1 MAPKNKP
8 RGLGRGLD
16 ALLAG
21 NAESDRAAAAAG
33 ANDTL
38 TSLPLTQL
46 QPGKYQPRTHMDAA
60 SLNDLAASI
69 KAQGIIQPILVRKV
83 SSAGGAGSATAAS
96 GDKYEILAGERR
108 FRAAQIAGLNEV
120 PVALRDVSDEAALAI
135 ALIENIQRE
144 DLNALEQAQGIKRLV
159 DEFGMTHEQAAQAV
173 GRSRSATT
181 NLLRLLQ
188 LPKPVQDMLHA
199 GELDMGH
206 ARALLPL
213 DAAGQLQAARE
224 IKEKGLSVRAAEAL
238 AHNLLAGKTIGAKRK
253 GKTVLKNSKDTQ
265 RLEEELSE
273 RLGTTVAIVPAKK
286 GGKLVIA
293 YANFEHLDDLL
304 KKIR

>member
-1 MAPKNKP
+1 MATKTKP

-21 NAESDRAAAAAG
+21 NAESDRAAASAS
-33 ANDTL
+33 DTL

-60 SLNDLAASI
+60 SLNELAASI

-83 SSAGGAGSATAAS
+83 GGAAS
-96 GDKYEILAGERR
+96 DKYEILAGERR

-173 GRSRSATT
+173 GRSRSAVT

-213 DAAGQLQAARE
+213 DAAQQLQAARE
-224 IKEKGLSVRAAEAL
+224 IKDKALSVRAAEML
-238 AHNLLAGKTIGAKRK
+238 AHNLLAGKTLGAKRK
-253 GKTVLKNSKDTQ
+253 GKTATKNSKDTQ

-293 YANFEHLDDLL
+293 YSNFEHLDDLL
-304 KKIR
+304 KRIR

>member
-1 MAPKNKP
+1 MATKTKP

-21 NAESDRAAAAAG
+21 NAEADRAAASDA
-33 ANDTL
+33 L
-38 TSLPLTQL
+38 TSLPLTKL
-46 QPGKYQPRTHMDAA
+46 QPGKYQPRTRMDPA
-60 SLNDLAASI
+60 SLNELAESI
-69 KAQGIIQPILVRKV
+69 KAQGIIQPILVRRV
-83 SSAGGAGSATAAS
+83 GNGS
-96 GDKYEILAGERR
+96 GPDKYEILAGERR
-108 FRAAQIAGLNEV
+108 FRAAQIAGLTEV
-120 PVALRDVSDEAALAI
+120 PVALRDVPDESALAI

-144 DLNALEQAQGIKRLV
+144 DLNAIEEAQGIKRLV
-159 DEFGMTHEQAAQAV
+159 DEFGMTHEKAAQAV

-188 LPKPVQDMLHA
+188 LPRPVQAMLHA

-213 DAAGQLQAARE
+213 DAAKQLQAARE
-224 IKEKGLSVRAAEAL
+224 IKEKSLSVRAAESL
-238 AHNLLAGKTIGAKRK
+238 AQDMLSGKSVSSKS
-253 GKTVLKNSKDTQ
+253 KTKAPAKNSKDTQ

-273 RLGTTVAIVPAKK
+273 RLGTSVAIVAAKR

-293 YANFEHLDDLL
+293 YSNFEHLDDLL
-304 KKIR
+304 KRIK

>member
-1 MAPKNKP
+1 MATKNKP

-21 NAESDRAAAAAG
+21 NAESDRAAAGDA
-33 ANDTL
+33 L
-38 TSLPLTQL
+38 TALPLTKL
-46 QPGKYQPRTHMDAA
+46 QPGKYQPRTRMDPG
-60 SLNDLAASI
+60 SLNELAESI
-69 KAQGIIQPILVRKV
+69 KAQGIIQPILVRKI
-83 SSAGGAGSATAAS
+83 SA
-96 GDKYEILAGERR
+96 DKYEILAGERR
-108 FRAAQIAGLNEV
+108 FRAAQIAGLKEV
-120 PVALRDVSDEAALAI
+120 PVALRDVPDESALAI

-144 DLNALEQAQGIKRLV
+144 DLNAIEVAQGIKRLV
-159 DEFGMTHEQAAQAV
+159 DEFGMTHEKAAQAV
-173 GRSRSATT
+173 GRSRSAAT

-213 DAAGQLQAARE
+213 DAAKQLQAARE
-224 IKEKGLSVRAAEAL
+224 IKDNAMSVRAAEAL
-238 AHNLLAGKTIGAKRK
+238 AHDLLSGKSVASKSNSKAPAKK
-253 GKTVLKNSKDTQ
+253 SKDTQ

-293 YANFEHLDDLL
+293 YANFDHLDDLL
-304 KKIR
+304 KRLK

>member
-1 MAPKNKP
+1 MATKTKP

-21 NAESDRAAAAAG
+21 NAEADRAAASDA
-33 ANDTL
+33 L
-38 TSLPLTQL
+38 TSLPLTKL
-46 QPGKYQPRTHMDAA
+46 QPGKYQPRTRMDPA
-60 SLNDLAASI
+60 SLNELAESI
-69 KAQGIIQPILVRKV
+69 KAQGIIQPILVRRV
-83 SSAGGAGSATAAS
+83 GNGS
-96 GDKYEILAGERR
+96 GPDKYEILAGERR
-108 FRAAQIAGLNEV
+108 FRAAQIAGLTEV
-120 PVALRDVSDEAALAI
+120 PVALRDVPDESALAI

-144 DLNALEQAQGIKRLV
+144 DLNAIEEAQGIKRLV
-159 DEFGMTHEQAAQAV
+159 DEFGMTHEKAAQAV

-188 LPKPVQDMLHA
+188 LPRPVQDMLHA

-213 DAAGQLQAARE
+213 DAAKQLQAARE
-224 IKEKGLSVRAAEAL
+224 IKEKSLSVRAAESL
-238 AHNLLAGKTIGAKRK
+238 AQDMLSGKSVSSKS
-253 GKTVLKNSKDTQ
+253 KTKAPAKNSKDTQ

-273 RLGTTVAIVPAKK
+273 RLGTSVAIVAAKR

-293 YANFEHLDDLL
+293 YSNFEHLDDLL
-304 KKIR
+304 KRIK

>member
-1 MAPKNKP
+1 MATKNKL

-21 NAESDRAAAAAG
+21 NAESDRAAASDA
-33 ANDTL
+33 L
-38 TSLPLTQL
+38 TALPLTKL
-46 QPGKYQPRTHMDAA
+46 QPGKYQPRTRMDPG
-60 SLNDLAASI
+60 SLNELAESI

-83 SSAGGAGSATAAS
+83 GA
-96 GDKYEILAGERR
+96 DKYEILAGERR
-108 FRAAQIAGLNEV
+108 FRAAQIAGLKEV
-120 PVALRDVSDEAALAI
+120 PVALRDVPDESALAI

-144 DLNALEQAQGIKRLV
+144 DLNAIEVAQGIKRLV
-159 DEFGMTHEQAAQAV
+159 DEFGMTHEKAAQAV
-173 GRSRSATT
+173 GRSRSAAT

-213 DAAGQLQAARE
+213 DAAKQLQAARE
-224 IKEKGLSVRAAEAL
+224 IKDKALSVRAAEAL
-238 AHNLLAGKTIGAKRK
+238 AHDLLSGKSVASKSKSKAPAKK
-253 GKTVLKNSKDTQ
+253 SKDTQ

-293 YANFEHLDDLL
+293 YANFDHLDDLL
-304 KKIR
+304 KRIK